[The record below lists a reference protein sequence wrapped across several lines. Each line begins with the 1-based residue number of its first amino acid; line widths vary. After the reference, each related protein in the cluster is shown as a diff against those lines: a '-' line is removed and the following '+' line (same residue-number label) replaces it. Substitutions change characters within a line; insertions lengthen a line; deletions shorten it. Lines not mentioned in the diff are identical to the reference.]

1 MTWLKSFIKYQVSFH
16 TNGNYLSSGS
26 QDGSLKIFD
35 LLEARAIYDLLGHK
49 GSVTAVRFS
58 PKGDYIASGESEKS
72 VYVWQTNFDVVDK
85 ELGIVPPSVDKQC
98 MEVVNN
104 GTSKTKSVLK
114 DQGTLQNQLGSLA
127 LNRNGNKENTPSKER
142 SSGPKV
148 ISINKIL

>member
-1 MTWLKSFIKYQVSFH
+1 M
-16 TNGNYLSSGS
+16 
-26 QDGSLKIFD
+26 
-35 LLEARAIYDLLGHK
+35 LEARAIYDLLGHK

-127 LNRNGNKENTPSKER
+127 LNRNGNKENTPSKDR
-142 SSGPKV
+142 SSAPKV
-148 ISINKIL
+148 ISITKL

>member
-1 MTWLKSFIKYQVSFH
+1 M
-16 TNGNYLSSGS
+16 
-26 QDGSLKIFD
+26 
-35 LLEARAIYDLLGHK
+35 LEARAIYDLLGHK

-72 VYVWQTNFDVVDK
+72 VFVWQTNFDIVDK

-98 MEVVNN
+98 KEVVSN
-104 GTSKTKSVLK
+104 GTPKTKSVLK
-114 DQGTLQNQLGSLA
+114 DQGTLQNQLGSLT